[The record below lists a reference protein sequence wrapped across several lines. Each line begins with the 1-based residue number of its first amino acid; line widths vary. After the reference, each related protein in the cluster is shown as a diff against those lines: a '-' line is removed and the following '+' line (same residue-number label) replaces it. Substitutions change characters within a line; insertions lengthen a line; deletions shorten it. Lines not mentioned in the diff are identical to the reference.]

1 MLKRVRMRR
10 SVEKAARGMR
20 RSERDDLVPGPLLA
34 LLHER
39 TQARVLL
46 LAGGTALKVG
56 PHSRN
61 VLVGGHALEFEVDVL
76 IELLEALV
84 AEQLRIGGA
93 EQPFQDG
100 VVGWL
105 VNGRSPLDRVERE
118 ASRGE
123 V

>member
-10 SVEKAARGMR
+10 SVEKATRGR
-20 RSERDDLVPGPLLA
+20 RRLEQGDLVPGPLLA

-61 VLVGGHALEFEVDVL
+61 VFVGGRALEFEVDVL
-76 IELLEALV
+76 IEFLEALV
-84 AEQLRIGGA
+84 AEQLRIGRA
-93 EQPFQDG
+93 QPP
-100 VVGWL
+100 
-105 VNGRSPLDRVERE
+105 RARAARCSP
-118 ASRGE
+118 SRRPKADAGNR
-123 V
+123 